1 MLVIDLFYPILTTP
15 GIDWK
20 KCAKVDLHLFI
31 LFFCRRHALL
41 WASRDLLPKM
51 MPETPYISRRT
62 KQWGKLPN
70 FCGTHKHPECRSHS
84 LPDVLCLSCSNKAA
98 ATSGQTP
105 GKQSSPPK
113 RAAIWKHIFIDN
125 LGKLG
130 IHLRKSHNSVR
141 NEQFMHIIIKF
152 IFISSYSSMWDNS
165 VWEIMLIS

>member
-1 MLVIDLFYPILTTP
+1 M
-15 GIDWK
+15 
-20 KCAKVDLHLFI
+20 VDLHLFI
-31 LFFCRRHALL
+31 FSFSKHCAFLL
-41 WASRDLLPKM
+41 ASRDLLLKM
-51 MPETPYISRRT
+51 MLENPHISRRRT
-62 KQWGKLPN
+62 KQRVKLLD
-70 FCGTHKHPECRSHS
+70 FCRTHKHPECRSHS

-105 GKQSSPPK
+105 GKQHSPQKEQPFGK
-113 RAAIWKHIFIDN
+113 CIFIDN

-152 IFISSYSSMWDNS
+152 IFISSYSYMWDNS